1 MTNNIQN
8 SILLDKNVALDIIS
22 GRPRRPKIL
31 EMLKNYDCHFISTNT
46 FTTCFYVL
54 RREKLSKEQIYSY
67 LMDFEILEIDKNDC
81 YLAYNLA
88 QNIED
93 IEDCLELFTAK
104 RNSCKMMTSDQ
115 KMTAKYNKLFQMI
128 EI

>member
-1 MTNNIQN
+1 MEIMTNNI
-8 SILLDKNVALDIIS
+8 LLDKSVAIDIIA
-22 GRPRRPKIL
+22 GRPRKQKVLEIL
-31 EMLKNYDCHFISTNT
+31 KDFDRFFISTNA

-54 RREKLSKEQIYSY
+54 RKDYSKEEIYQILSK
-67 LMDFEILEIDKNDC
+67 FEILEIDKNDC

-88 QNIED
+88 QNIDD

-115 KMTAKYNKLFQMI
+115 KMISKYGEFFGIL
-128 EI
+128 EV